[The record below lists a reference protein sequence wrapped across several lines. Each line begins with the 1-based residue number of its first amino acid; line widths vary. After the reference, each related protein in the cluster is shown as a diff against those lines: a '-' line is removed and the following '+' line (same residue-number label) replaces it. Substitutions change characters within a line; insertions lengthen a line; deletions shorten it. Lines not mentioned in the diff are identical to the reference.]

1 MRREQLQKEYTE
13 TREQGKDGTEIT
25 TASWPDGSAVR
36 TMVPPQ
42 GAPVITVTAP
52 RGHFGRHESE
62 HGPYISTPGARKLD
76 QTDLLEAL
84 GHFRAG
90 DWGDACEENREMNDL
105 SRSRWRGGRHGSLLK
120 RGQRVLDPRAGG
132 RGTHS
137 TAPGGAL
144 RDNGNTNTAAIL
156 RSGRTDAARPPRR
169 RRRQRP

>member
-13 TREQGKDGTEIT
+13 TREQGEDGTEIT

-84 GHFRAG
+84 GRFRAG
-90 DWGDACEENREMNDL
+90 DWGDACEEDREMNDL
-105 SRSRWRGGRHGSLLK
+105 SRSGGEGVVMGVYSSGDREFWIHEPVGEEPTVLL
-120 RGQRVLDPRAGG
+120 PEE
-132 RGTHS
+132 H
-137 TAPGGAL
+137 
-144 RDNGNTNTAAIL
+144 
-156 RSGRTDAARPPRR
+156 
-169 RRRQRP
+169 